1 MEMMKHLF
9 FSHSTMWHFSS
20 INYEWEK
27 KSWSEK
33 NPKTRVIE
41 LFWIQPISLEA
52 SFFKLK
58 TLIENIIKAE
68 RFNFWDEK

>member
-1 MEMMKHLF
+1 MMKHLF

-27 KSWSEK
+27 K
-33 NPKTRVIE
+33 NPEVKKILKLVIE